1 MTSPRAVRQEAP
13 GVPWP
18 VLALSAMFAF
28 TGVTHFVKPAL
39 FDALVPGW
47 VPLPARTAGL
57 LAGAAEL
64 AGAAGLLHPATRP
77 AARVGLLAL
86 LVAVFPGNLHM
97 AQNAAQFPVPAWVA
111 WARLPLQPLLMW
123 VVWRAGRTRP

>member
-1 MTSPRAVRQEAP
+1 MTPTRPVREEVP

-18 VLALSAMFAF
+18 VLALSALFAF
-28 TGVTHFVKPAL
+28 TGAAHFVRPAL

-47 VPLPARTAGL
+47 VPFPARTAGL
-57 LAGAAEL
+57 IAGAAEL

-77 AARVGLLAL
+77 AARLGLLAL

-97 AQNAAQFPVPAWVA
+97 AQNAEQFPVPAWVA
-111 WARLPLQPLLMW
+111 WARLPLQPLLRW
-123 VVWRAGRTRP
+123 VVWRAGKVRP